1 MYNHTWEL
9 VDLPPGTKTI
19 GCKWLFKRKLKQ
31 DGSIEK
37 YKARLV
43 TKGFKQRNDIDYFD
57 TFTPVDAN
65 LNRYDLRPKKQYW
78 NNCPRKLKYRFL
90 IEP

>member
-43 TKGFKQRNDIDYFD
+43 VKGFKQRKNLDYL
-57 TFTPVDAN
+57 THLP
-65 LNRYDLRPKKQYW
+65 L
-78 NNCPRKLKYRFL
+78 
-90 IEP
+90 

>member
-57 TFTPVDAN
+57 TFTPVDPN

-78 NNCPRKLKYRFL
+78 NNCPRKLKYRLL